1 LPKAEVGV
9 MDKQAIGSDLRSA
22 IEYYTELTIDEHLTG
37 KLNKDADKTW
47 NKIVNLINQL
57 VEN

>member
-1 LPKAEVGV
+1 